1 MKNLNAIV
9 AVIVFLLVST
19 SSRCQAQQK
28 NLVPICSSPAFAAF
42 KPPPKLEY
50 DCPEQLNDSD
60 DKILKL
66 PARIAALES
75 VANDLRAFS
84 EAAWWQANVDDLN
97 ACQVHGGAGVLSDEE
112 KEKWRQGD
120 YQFSL
125 VGNRE
130 MRLVLLSDPCYQTGF
145 NGANAFLLYRKG
157 ARVFVTQLLNG
168 YYSRVANSVGIDSA
182 MLNGRQ
188 IIELSTANSFPPSLV
203 SYYFE
208 IDPRTNKAA
217 PKKLFKDGAKLT
229 NEVYSDMLM
238 ADPKDSGLPKSAAE
252 LRVIVG
258 KRLSPSFSAYEQ
270 SERGRIDAGGRKLRR
285 VVYRWNGRFYLRAK

>member
-9 AVIVFLLVST
+9 AVIGFLLVST
-19 SSRCQAQQK
+19 SSRCLAQQK
-28 NLVPICSSPAFAAF
+28 TSLPICSPQAFAAF
-42 KPPPKLEY
+42 RPLPKLEY
-50 DCPEQLNDSD
+50 ECPDGPNDSD

-66 PARIAALES
+66 PARIAAIKS
-75 VANDLRAFS
+75 VTNDLRSFS
-84 EAAWWQANVDDLN
+84 DAAWWQANVDDLN
-97 ACQVHGGAGVLSDEE
+97 ACQVHGGAGALTDEE
-112 KEKWRQGD
+112 QGKWKEGD

-130 MRLVLLSDPCYQTGF
+130 MRLMLLTDPCYQTGF
-145 NGANAFLLYRKG
+145 NGSNAFLLYRKG
-157 ARVFVTQLLNG
+157 ARVFVTQVLNG
-168 YYSRVANSVGIDSA
+168 YYSRVANSVGIESA

-217 PKKLFKDGAKLT
+217 PKKLFKDGARLT

-238 ADPKDSGLPKSAAE
+238 ADPKDLGLPKSAVE
-252 LRVIVG
+252 LRIIVG

-270 SERGRIDAGGRKLRR
+270 SERGRIDASGRKLRR
-285 VVYRWNGRFYLRAK
+285 VVYRWNGRFYSRAR